1 MIDMSLLAIL
11 IWIVV
16 GAVAGWLAGLVMRGA
31 GFGLIGNVL
40 IGIIGAVVAGFLLPK
55 IGIVIGGGIIASIVN
70 AFIGA
75 VIVLFVIG
83 LFQRRR

>member
-1 MIDMSLLAIL
+1 MSLVAIL

-40 IGIIGAVVAGFLLPK
+40 VGIVGAVVAGFLLPK
-55 IGIVIGGGIIASIVN
+55 VGIVIGGNIIASILN

-75 VIVLFVIG
+75 VIILFVIG
-83 LFQRRR
+83 LLRRR

>member
-1 MIDMSLLAIL
+1 MSLISIL

-31 GFGLIGNVL
+31 GFGLVGNIIV
-40 IGIIGAVVAGFLLPK
+40 GVIGAVVAGFLLPK
-55 IGIVIGGGIIASIVN
+55 IGLVIGGNIVASIVN

-75 VIVLFVIG
+75 VIVLFVVG
-83 LFQRRR
+83 LLRRA

>member
-1 MIDMSLLAIL
+1 MSLVAIL

-31 GFGLIGNVL
+31 GFGLAGNILV
-40 IGIIGAVVAGFLLPK
+40 GIIGAVVAGFLLPR
-55 IGIVIGGGIIASIVN
+55 IGVVIGGSIVAQILN

-75 VIVLFVIG
+75 ILVLFVIG
-83 LFQRRR
+83 LLRRR

>member
-1 MIDMSLLAIL
+1 MSLVSIL

-31 GFGLIGNVL
+31 GFGLVGNV
-40 IGIIGAVVAGFLLPK
+40 IVGIIGAVVAGFLLPRL
-55 IGIVIGGGIIASIVN
+55 GIFIGGNIVAEILN

-75 VIVLFVIG
+75 VIILFVVG
-83 LFQRRR
+83 LLRRR

>member
-1 MIDMSLLAIL
+1 MSLVAIL

-31 GFGLIGNVL
+31 GFGLVGNILV
-40 IGIIGAVVAGFLLPK
+40 GIIGAVVAGFLLPHV
-55 IGIVIGGGIIASIVN
+55 GIMIGGNILAQILN

-75 VIVLFVIG
+75 VIILFVVG
-83 LFQRRR
+83 LLRRR

>member
-1 MIDMSLLAIL
+1 MSLLAIL
-11 IWIVV
+11 IWILV

-31 GFGLIGNVL
+31 GFGLVGNILV
-40 IGIIGAVVAGFLLPK
+40 GIVGAVVAGFLLPK
-55 IGIVIGGGIIASIVN
+55 IGIVIGGNIVASILN

-83 LFQRRR
+83 LLRRR

>member
-1 MIDMSLLAIL
+1 MSLIAIL

-31 GFGLIGNVL
+31 GFGLLGNVL
-40 IGIIGAVVAGFLLPK
+40 VGIIGAVVAGFLLPR
-55 IGIVIGGGIIASIVN
+55 IGIVIGGNIVASILN

-75 VIVLFVIG
+75 VIVLFIIG
-83 LFQRRR
+83 LFRRR

>member
-1 MIDMSLLAIL
+1 MSLLAIL

-31 GFGLIGNVL
+31 GFGLVGNILV
-40 IGIIGAVVAGFLLPK
+40 GIVGAVVAGFLLPR
-55 IGIVIGGGIIASIVN
+55 IGIVIGGNVIASILN

-75 VIVLFVIG
+75 VIVLFVVG
-83 LFQRRR
+83 LLQRR